1 MRVLITGISGFAGS
15 HVTEHLL
22 KNVPSIEIHGIIHR
36 HDRRIQHLR
45 EQITLHRGDLR
56 NALWVNELIQTVL
69 PDYTLHLAAWSDV
82 GGSWQ
87 QPWITYELNIQ
98 CQLNLL
104 EALSRWTNDCRTLV
118 VTSNEVYGLVQPEDL
133 PIDEY
138 TWFRPNN
145 PYGVSK
151 VAQDMM
157 ALQYWNSHKLPTM
170 RARSFNHIGPGQAD
184 DFVAS
189 AFARQIAE
197 IEAGLREPIVRV
209 GNLNAQRDFTD
220 VRDIARAYWMMLTDA
235 EAGEVYNVGSGASLP
250 IYWILNTLL
259 ELSDSKISVETDPA
273 RLRPSDVPVSVCDN
287 SRLKDATGWQPEID
301 LRKTLSDLLSGWR
314 EQVKTSATEQ

>member
-15 HVTEHLL
+15 HLAEYLL
-22 KNVPSIEIHGIIHR
+22 EQVPSIEIHGIIHR

-45 EQITLHRGDLR
+45 ERLTLHRGDLR
-56 NALWVNELIQTVL
+56 NALWVDELVQSVL
-69 PDYTLHLAAWSDV
+69 PDYTMHLAAWSDV

-104 EALSRWTNDCRTLV
+104 EALCRWAKECRTLV
-118 VTSNEVYGLVQPEDL
+118 VTSNEVYGLVQPDEL
-133 PIDEY
+133 PINEQ
-138 TWFRPNN
+138 TVFRPNN

-157 ALQYWNSHKLPTM
+157 ALQYWNSHKLPIV

-189 AFARQIAE
+189 SFARQIAE
-197 IEAGLREPIVRV
+197 IEADLRKPIVRV

-220 VRDIARAYWMMLTDA
+220 VRDIARAYWMMMTSGK
-235 EAGEVYNVGSGASLP
+235 AGEVYNVGSGASLP

-259 ELSDSKISVETDPA
+259 ELSRAEISVETDPA
-273 RLRPSDVPVSVCDN
+273 RLRPSDVPVSMCDN
-287 SRLKDATGWQPEID
+287 SRLCSDTGWKPEID
-301 LRKTLSDLLSGWR
+301 LRDTLSDLLEGWR
-314 EQVKTSATEQ
+314 LQIVQE